1 MLSER
6 STIWA
11 ELMKKTLIIVTYF
24 IVNFFPWTPCKSY
37 WNRKEAT
44 NWTESTLQVQVDGDL
59 RREFSTVFNTD
70 SIRQRNRY
78 SSCNRPSD
86 DPPRGSWPPQVGNRR
101 HLPESPINES
111 AGARRRPV
119 FSLIFIVQTQSNRG
133 GRKKRSA
140 LAGTY
145 RRRGGMGKGGGVRGR
160 GRGGKSFEKKTIEST
175 QQSKKKPSESETN
188 KKKLHSKDEKRLAQ
202 KKRAEKKNTTCFKIV
217 FFFFQILVQP
227 VNSCSLST
235 TLQIVF
241 RKRPT
246 KSNQSLRFAVKT
258 ELKH

>member
-1 MLSER
+1 M
-6 STIWA
+6 
-11 ELMKKTLIIVTYF
+11 
-24 IVNFFPWTPCKSY
+24 
-37 WNRKEAT
+37 
-44 NWTESTLQVQVDGDL
+44 
-59 RREFSTVFNTD
+59 
-70 SIRQRNRY
+70 
-78 SSCNRPSD
+78 
-86 DPPRGSWPPQVGNRR
+86 GNRR

-188 KKKLHSKDEKRLAQ
+188 KKKTAFEGR
-202 KKRAEKKNTTCFKIV
+202 KKIGAKKKSREKKHHMFQNC